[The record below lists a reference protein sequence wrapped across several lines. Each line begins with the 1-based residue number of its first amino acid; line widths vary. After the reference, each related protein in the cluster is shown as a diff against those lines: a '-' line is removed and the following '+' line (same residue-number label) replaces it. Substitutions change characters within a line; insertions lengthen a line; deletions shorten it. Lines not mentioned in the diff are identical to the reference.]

1 MKAWWRRVRSKIAA
15 GPIYG
20 IASLLLGTVRLEVE
34 GFEEYRSHPGVIFVG
49 WHGRSMLPAKAM
61 RGLGYWALISLSND
75 GNIQDGIFRK
85 FGFRTIRGSTGRGG
99 ARALAESI
107 RVLRE
112 GGQMAFTPDGPRGP
126 RHEVQPG
133 VILMAQKSG
142 ALIVPVASSA
152 RRRWLLGTWDRYLLP
167 KPFTRAVMLCGEG
180 IVVPRAATEEEIEA
194 IRIRVGEAISAL
206 EREAESR
213 MGHAQ
218 ASSGV

>member
-1 MKAWWRRVRSKIAA
+1 
-15 GPIYG
+15 
-20 IASLLLGTVRLEVE
+20 
-34 GFEEYRSHPGVIFVG
+34 
-49 WHGRSMLPAKAM
+49 
-61 RGLGYWALISLSND
+61 
-75 GNIQDGIFRK
+75 
-85 FGFRTIRGSTGRGG
+85 
-99 ARALAESI
+99 
-107 RVLRE
+107 
-112 GGQMAFTPDGPRGP
+112 MAFTPDGPRGP
-126 RHEVQPG
+126 SHEVQPG

-180 IVVPRAATEEEIEA
+180 IVVPREATEEEIEA